1 MANQISKNKFSLDDL
16 YTFIKTVEIGSF
28 THAAKFFSINTTT
41 VARKISNLE
50 DSLGVNLIERTNNS
64 FHATQI
70 GRNIIEQV
78 KKADFSLDQ
87 LQQIVKNAVYNDS
100 SPGTIFFSLP
110 PGVGINHVSK
120 HIHRFTRANPNIQLN
135 ISYQSKE
142 PELVKDNIDVALIF
156 YPSEKHVNQ
165 KIKRIAAFKV
175 KLCCTTTYVQKYGIP
190 QTPNDLINHQC
201 VGRLTDNLIVRKAIT
216 FTHQTTGEII
226 NAEMPN
232 NITTNNLMNNV
243 ELIKSNEMIAA
254 VWEKTSLPNE
264 SNFVQVLA
272 EYEVEPVYLYL
283 LKHPYRQDKSIDLLA
298 TFIEKIFKDDD
309 QQSAN

>member
-1 MANQISKNKFSLDDL
+1 MANQISKSKFSLDDL

-64 FHATQI
+64 FHPTLI

-87 LQQIVKNAVYNDS
+87 LQQIVKNVVYSDA

-120 HIHRFTRANPNIQLN
+120 HIHKFILANPNIHLN

-142 PELVKDNIDVALIF
+142 SELVKDNIDVALIF

-175 KLCCTTTYVQKYGIP
+175 KLYCTTKYIEKYGVP
-190 QTPNDLINHQC
+190 QTPHDLMKHQC
-201 VGRLTDNLIVRKAIT
+201 VGVLTDNLVVRKTIT
-216 FTHQTTGEII
+216 FTHKTTGELF

-232 NITTNNLMNNV
+232 NITTNNLMNNL
-243 ELIKSNEMIAA
+243 ELIKSDEMIAA
-254 VWEKTSLPNE
+254 VWEKTSLPHE
-264 SNFVQVLA
+264 SNFIQILT

-298 TFIEKIFKDDD
+298 EFIEKIFKHD
-309 QQSAN
+309 N

>member
-1 MANQISKNKFSLDDL
+1 MANQISKSKFSLDDL

-64 FHATQI
+64 FHPTLI

-87 LQQIVKNAVYNDS
+87 LQQIVKNVVYNDA

-120 HIHRFTRANPNIQLN
+120 HIHKFTLANPNIQLN

-142 PELVKDNIDVALIF
+142 SELVKDNIDVALIF

-175 KLCCTTTYVQKYGIP
+175 KLYCTTKYIEKYGVP
-190 QTPNDLINHQC
+190 QTPLDLMKHQC
-201 VGRLTDNLIVRKAIT
+201 VGVLTDNLVVRKTIT
-216 FTHQTTGEII
+216 FTHKITGELF

-232 NITTNNLMNNV
+232 NITTNDLMNNV
-243 ELIKSNEMIAA
+243 ELIKSDEMIAA
-254 VWEKTSLPNE
+254 VWEKTSLPHE
-264 SNFVQVLA
+264 SNFIQVLT

-298 TFIEKIFKDDD
+298 EFIEKIFKHD
-309 QQSAN
+309 N

>member
-1 MANQISKNKFSLDDL
+1 MTNQISNNKFSLDDL

-28 THAAKFFSINTTT
+28 THAAKFFSVNTTT

-50 DSLGVNLIERTNNS
+50 NSLGINLIERTNNS
-64 FHATQI
+64 FHATPI
-70 GRNIIEQV
+70 GKNIIEQV
-78 KKADFSLDQ
+78 RQANFSLDQ
-87 LQQIVKNAVYNDS
+87 LQQIVKNVVYSDS
-100 SPGTIFFSLP
+100 IPGKIFFSLP

-120 HIHRFTRANPNIQLN
+120 HIHEFVLANRNIHLN

-165 KIKRIAAFKV
+165 KIKKIAAFKV
-175 KLCCTTTYVQKYGIP
+175 KLYCTKTYIEKYGTP

-201 VGRLTDNLIVRKAIT
+201 VGLLTDNLIVRKTIA
-216 FTHQTTGEII
+216 FTHQRTGEII

-232 NITTNNLMNNV
+232 KITTNNLMNNL
-243 ELIKSNEMIAA
+243 ELIKSHEMIAA
-254 VWEKTSLPNE
+254 VWEKTSLPHNRD
-264 SNFVQVLA
+264 FVQVLA
-272 EYEVEPVYLYL
+272 EYEVEPVHLYL

-298 TFIEKIFKDDD
+298 EFIEKIFKRD
-309 QQSAN
+309 N